1 MIEYTFKKVTT
12 ARALAGRQ
20 PTVCA
25 HSTRSA
31 LSRTAYSEAH
41 GVLPLTVSA
50 LYSASHASI
59 CMSGVRTHAVQ
70 IDFQKKTVT
79 HWTTVRP
86 QTFFS
91 PCLRWRIL
99 TVAVLCTIA
108 LPGYLRCTFLLI
120 K

>member
-70 IDFQKKTVT
+70 IDFQKKNRHSLDNGAPSDV
-79 HWTTVRP
+79 
-86 QTFFS
+86 FFS
-91 PCLRWRIL
+91 LLEVENIDCRCSLHHSSAR
-99 TVAVLCTIA
+99 
-108 LPGYLRCTFLLI
+108 LPTL
-120 K
+120 